1 MSKIKEGSL
10 VILHL
15 RDVWSSYLNRTIK
28 RGETGVVVEVC
39 EVNDMLSS
47 MFSQNDKMFKIMF
60 NDGIASIFSDCVR
73 ILEID
78 KTSKS
83 ERNLEKYLQKKVDK
97 FGKNR

>member
-15 RDVWSSYLNRTIK
+15 RDVWSSHLSRTIK
-28 RGETGVVVEVC
+28 RGEIGVVVEVC
-39 EVNDMLSS
+39 EVNSMLSS

-60 NDGIASIFSDCVR
+60 NDGIASIFSDLVR
-73 ILEID
+73 ILKID

-83 ERNLEKYLQKKVDK
+83 ERNLEKYLQKKGRQIWK
-97 FGKNR
+97 K